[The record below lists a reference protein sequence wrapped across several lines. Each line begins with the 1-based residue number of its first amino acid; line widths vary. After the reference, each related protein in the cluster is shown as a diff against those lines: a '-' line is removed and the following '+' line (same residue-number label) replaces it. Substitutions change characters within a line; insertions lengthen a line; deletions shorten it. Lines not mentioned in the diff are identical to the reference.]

1 MVSEAF
7 FAAAVPLAAAAFTAA
22 LGLPGTSPGGS
33 ALPFL
38 GAAAGLAGASL
49 AVPAVAPAAL
59 EVVPLPAALE
69 PSSLGSSSCAV
80 IVGSDGFAR
89 EARLRVYMA
98 SLRGVV

>member
-33 ALPFL
+33 ALPLL

-59 EVVPLPAALE
+59 EVVPAALE

-80 IVGSDGFAR
+80 ILGSDGFAR

>member
-7 FAAAVPLAAAAFTAA
+7 FAAAVPLAAAPFSAA
-22 LGLPGTSPGGS
+22 LGLHGTSPGGS

-38 GAAAGLAGASL
+38 GAAARLAGASL

-59 EVVPLPAALE
+59 E

-80 IVGSDGFAR
+80 ILGSDGFAR
-89 EARLRVYMA
+89 EARLRIYMA
-98 SLRGVV
+98 SLRGLV